1 MTRDPP
7 ISDDSTY
14 AYAFQCIAPLS
25 GQAKR
30 ELLTRIDTQKKKI
43 DLITK
48 IHSFFM
54 YET

>member
-1 MTRDPP
+1 MSRDSP
-7 ISDDSTY
+7 ISADFTY
-14 AYAFQCIAPLS
+14 ACAFQRVALLS
-25 GQAKR
+25 SQAER
-30 ELLTRIDTQKKKI
+30 ELSARIDTKKKT

>member
-1 MTRDPP
+1 MSRDSP

-14 AYAFQCIAPLS
+14 AYAFQRAALLS
-25 GQAKR
+25 SQAER
-30 ELLTRIDTQKKKI
+30 ELLTRIDTQKKET